1 MSPRPGFQVGV
12 EPREITLSQLSQAK
26 RLMRQGYDL
35 HEAALIV
42 GVRSRDLDLALW
54 RNLANIPEGW

>member
-1 MSPRPGFQVGV
+1 LSLPPGYQVGV
-12 EPREITLSQLSQAK
+12 EPRDITLGQLSQAK
-26 RLMRQGYDL
+26 RLMRKGHDL
-35 HEAALIV
+35 HETALIV